1 MRKLATV
8 QRITNLRKHPNA
20 DTLDLVT
27 IKGWEVITKTGDFK
41 EDDMC
46 IFFEIDSILPDY
58 TSVFEFM
65 EKRKFRVKTQKLRG
79 IVSQGLAM
87 PISIIDTMIEEGH
100 IKKKNIGWSEGYDL
114 TEYLG
119 VKKYDP
125 EAQKERRQAGRVKKK
140 KNPFIEYMKQYQ
152 WFRRLHYN
160 IVGKNTKNFPWFI
173 KKTDEERI
181 QNMPFF
187 CKQHDGKLFYIME
200 KLDGTSLTVAVRKSG
215 KKFSILKKFFGT
227 DFYVCSRNL
236 TLFTKNDTVYW
247 KIVERE
253 GIEKKLRSVGK
264 NIAIQGE
271 IIGESIQKNKY
282 KLKGIDLYVFNV
294 VDLDKNYYYN
304 NEEKI
309 EFCSK
314 YDFKIVP
321 YVGEVRL
328 DKVMKVSD
336 IIDMSKAERSKI
348 NPKILRE
355 GIVLR
360 DCFNDRIS
368 VKAINPEFLLKYG
381 E

>member
-1 MRKLATV
+1 MRKLATL
-8 QRITNLRKHPNA
+8 QIIRNLRKHPNA
-20 DTLDLVT
+20 DTLDLVS

-41 EDDMC
+41 EGDWC
-46 IFFEIDSILPDY
+46 IFIECDSLVPPIPI
-58 TSVFEFM
+58 FEFM

-79 IVSQGLAM
+79 IISQGLVM
-87 PISIIDTMIEEGH
+87 PISIIDTMIKEGH
-100 IKKKNIGWSEGYDL
+100 IKKFKIKWEEGTDL
-114 TEYLG
+114 TEIIG

-125 EAQKERRQAGRVKKK
+125 EAEKERRQAGRVYKK
-140 KNPFIEYMKQYQ
+140 KNPIIEYMKQYQ

-160 IVGKNTKNFPWFI
+160 IVGRNTKNFPWFI

-187 CKQHDGKLFYIME
+187 FKQHDGKLFYIME
-200 KLDGTSLTVAVRKSG
+200 KLDGTSLTVAIRNEKL
-215 KKFSILKKFFGT
+215 SILKKFFGT

-236 TLFTKNDTVYW
+236 TLYSKNDTIYW
-247 KIVERE
+247 KIVEQE
-253 GIEKKLRSVGK
+253 NIEKKLRSVGK

-271 IIGESIQKNKY
+271 IVGETIQKNKY

-294 VDLDKNYYYN
+294 VDLDKNIYYN
-304 NEEKI
+304 NGEKI

-314 YDFKIVP
+314 YGFKMCP
-321 YVGEVRL
+321 HLGEIRISE
-328 DKVMKVSD
+328 DMKVPDMIELATRKSF
-336 IIDMSKAERSKI
+336 IDDKI
-348 NPKILRE
+348 WAE

-360 DCFNDRIS
+360 DYYNDRIS